1 MKGKQYTDSSSANPN
16 NKQNGSRG
24 EAQDLKARNKQ
35 RSVTIGENGEEI
47 IRLNKFL
54 QVKSKVFL
62 NLQEEMNETA
72 KELRTHMHEGHF
84 TPAPAVPERKPRLQ
98 CNVRSE
104 SFRGNSNVFDLNG
117 AGGENSPLHS
127 ISDGLCKWKSNQ
139 TCEIFSVPGSNTRE
153 IIKDAGNSF
162 VFFLAGYAENV
173 QCDRRK
179 DVSDL
184 ATQCDLEGATADNVN
199 DNTQVQ

>member
-1 MKGKQYTDSSSANPN
+1 
-16 NKQNGSRG
+16 
-24 EAQDLKARNKQ
+24 
-35 RSVTIGENGEEI
+35 
-47 IRLNKFL
+47 
-54 QVKSKVFL
+54 
-62 NLQEEMNETA
+62 MNEKA

-84 TPAPAVPERKPRLQ
+84 TPAPAVPERKIRLQ

-104 SFRGNSNVFDLNG
+104 SFRGNSNVVDFNG

-162 VFFLAGYAENV
+162 VLFLAGYAENV
-173 QCDRRK
+173 QCERRK

-199 DNTQVQ
+199 DNTFRNATDETYLDMPGGNTANHTAFLTYNGHDGAFVEFS